1 MTLKCENCDYSFSFC
16 TSEKVNKLHSINLAF
31 VFGMRIIGKGHSA
44 VKKLCFAINIDVPSK
59 RAFGFLGKKL
69 EFAASNVACN
79 TMKEAALEIRSNETD
94 TEFSQCGVSVDGT
107 WQRRGYSSLNGCVS
121 VISIESGKVLDVE
134 FMSKVCRLCNS
145 KNKKL
150 NTIHNYAKHI
160 GSSGATEPLGV
171 YRIFERSVEMR
182 KLQYVNFFGE
192 GDSKG
197 YASVKDIYGKNT
209 VAKYE
214 CIGHIQKRVGI
225 KLRKLKSKRKDLGG
239 RGKLT
244 DAFIDKL
251 QNYCG
256 IAIRDNVNNLQG
268 MQRAVIAEFF
278 HCCSKAKQQMHG
290 PVGPDSW
297 RKFQQAVSKD
307 KIYIDKSK
315 GLPPNLINIIKPTY
329 MKLCDQ
335 NFLAKCL
342 PGKTQNSNE
351 CFNGILWKFIPKDV
365 FVSLTILRLGGYMA
379 VIQFNKGFQGL
390 IDILKHFGVT
400 VGVLTLKGFSE
411 LDEIRKTDSKRHS
424 LTVAKVARKK

>member
-1 MTLKCENCDYSFSFC
+1 
-16 TSEKVNKLHSINLAF
+16 
-31 VFGMRIIGKGHSA
+31 
-44 VKKLCFAINIDVPSK
+44 VPSK
-59 RAFGFLGKKL
+59 RAFGFLEKKL

-121 VISIESGKVLDVE
+121 VISIDSG
-134 FMSKVCRLCNS
+134 
-145 KNKKL
+145 
-150 NTIHNYAKHI
+150 
-160 GSSGATEPLGV
+160 
-171 YRIFERSVEMR
+171 
-182 KLQYVNFFGE
+182 
-192 GDSKG
+192 KG

-214 CIGHIQKRVGI
+214 CIGHIQKRVGT

-251 QNYCG
+251 QNYYG

-268 MQRAVIAEFF
+268 MQRAVIAAFF
-278 HCCSKAKQQMHG
+278 HCFSNAKQQMHG
-290 PVGPDSW
+290 QCPVGPDSW
-297 RKFQQAVSKD
+297 CKYQQAVSKD

-315 GLPPNLINIIKPTY
+315 GLSPNLINIIKPTY

-335 NFLAKCL
+335 NLLAKCL

-424 LTVAKVARKK
+424 LTVAKVAKKK

>member
-1 MTLKCENCDYSFSFC
+1 M
-16 TSEKVNKLHSINLAF
+16 
-31 VFGMRIIGKGHSA
+31 
-44 VKKLCFAINIDVPSK
+44 
-59 RAFGFLGKKL
+59 
-69 EFAASNVACN
+69 
-79 TMKEAALEIRSNETD
+79 
-94 TEFSQCGVSVDGT
+94 
-107 WQRRGYSSLNGCVS
+107 
-121 VISIESGKVLDVE
+121 
-134 FMSKVCRLCNS
+134 
-145 KNKKL
+145 
-150 NTIHNYAKHI
+150 
-160 GSSGATEPLGV
+160 EPLGV

-182 KLQYVNFFGE
+182 KLH
-192 GDSKG
+192 K
-197 YASVKDIYGKNT
+197 I
-209 VAKYE
+209 
-214 CIGHIQKRVGI
+214 RVYWTHTKACRNKTEETEI
-225 KLRKLKSKRKDLGG
+225 KRKDLGG

-251 QNYCG
+251 QNYYG

-268 MQRAVIAEFF
+268 MQRAVIAAFF
-278 HCCSKAKQQMHG
+278 HCCSNAKQQMHG
-290 PVGPDSW
+290 QCPVGPDSW
-297 RKFQQAVSKD
+297 CKYQQAVSKD
-307 KIYIDKSK
+307 KIYLDKSK

-335 NFLAKCL
+335 NLLAKCL

-424 LTVAKVARKK
+424 LTVAKVARKKK